1 MLFPKNL
8 SNSEDCTSQAR
19 RPISGSNFGH
29 THYNTFPCTVCDLF
43 FPTFVTGF
51 SQKIPEKTV
60 EFCEPIFRSNVRFQ
74 SPILD
79 DRIISHP
86 DSLCLSFF
94 VPLLFRVC
102 SIFVPIF
109 LSKSEYSDEISQIFW
124 LPTGTCGCF
133 LQSRQTHSAD
143 FVPAEAGRGCDQ
155 PRNQGTPT
163 Q

>member
-1 MLFPKNL
+1 MIIWWLRLCWSSASLLRHRGHLLNFEIEKGTVWEDEFLSKQCLSAIKITDHFHGRLSTLIFYHIPMYGVWHYFSQFNSMLFPKNL

-79 DRIISHP
+79 DRIISH
-86 DSLCLSFF
+86 
-94 VPLLFRVC
+94 
-102 SIFVPIF
+102 
-109 LSKSEYSDEISQIFW
+109 
-124 LPTGTCGCF
+124 
-133 LQSRQTHSAD
+133 
-143 FVPAEAGRGCDQ
+143 
-155 PRNQGTPT
+155 
-163 Q
+163 